1 MSVPQGLAST
11 LLLTAGFLLTG
22 CQRGAEPPATT
33 AELPGPAGAVT
44 PSPETGTI
52 PTAGD
57 GADPPEGVLRAYV
70 WNCDDGRTLH
80 MKNLYREDAIT
91 LELHEGPR
99 KLPHVPAASGAKYA
113 DETLTFWTKGEEAL
127 FERKGQAGVNCR
139 QDRARSLA
147 ADARAR
153 GVRLRGFGN
162 EPGWSVEIGPGD
174 RVTWVTGYGEDRYEF
189 ESAEEPRD
197 DGGTAY
203 VGTADGGAIRV
214 TVTPES
220 CHDDMSGE
228 AFTHR
233 VMIEYEGRTY
243 RGCGGTG

>member
-1 MSVPQGLAST
+1 MSVLQKPASA
-11 LLLTAGFLLTG
+11 LLLVAGFLVAG
-22 CQRGAEPPATT
+22 WERNAEPPPPAAAAPAPPGIAATSSDT
-33 AELPGPAGAVT
+33 R
-44 PSPETGTI
+44 TI
-52 PTAGD
+52 PTA